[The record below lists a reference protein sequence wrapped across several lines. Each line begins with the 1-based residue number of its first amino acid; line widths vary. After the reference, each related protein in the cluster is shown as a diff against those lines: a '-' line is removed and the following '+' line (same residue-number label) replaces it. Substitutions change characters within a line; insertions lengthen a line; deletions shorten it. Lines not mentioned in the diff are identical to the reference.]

1 MEKATAIKAAVTTF
15 FAAVSAIIGWFGWL
29 IVALV
34 IAMTID
40 YLTGWWAAVQDGTWS
55 SRIAKKGITKKAV
68 ILLIIG
74 ATGLVDLIIGM
85 VAAQAGMP
93 LPAYLTALISPLVAI
108 WYLLAEIG
116 SILENAKRMGV
127 DMPPFLLK
135 IINIMKGMIE
145 KKGDPE
151 NGKEE

>member
-1 MEKATAIKAAVTTF
+1 MEKATAMKAAATTF

-29 IVALV
+29 VIALV

-40 YLTGWWAAVQDGTWS
+40 YLTGWCAAVQDGIWS
-55 SRIAKKGITKKAV
+55 SRIAKKGITKKVV

-74 ATGLVDLIIGM
+74 ATGLVDLIISV
-85 VAAQAGMP
+85 VAARAGMP
-93 LPAYLTALISPLVAI
+93 LPAQLTAMISPLVVV

-116 SILENAKRMGV
+116 SILENAKRIGV

-135 IINIMKGMIE
+135 IISLMKFMIE
-145 KKGDPE
+145 KKGDVK
-151 NGKEE
+151 NGKDK